1 MKPSAEERFLKDNP
15 EWQECADLIMYPP
28 SGEEISEAFPD
39 ADHEVMKRC
48 DEWIQPNVT
57 RGAIY
62 LKMRE
67 QGESAKMAAMLA
79 LQRSTGISTDD
90 TFFSGSKPLYDQFG
104 SQKHLDRY
112 LGYAKKQGFTPPVNS
127 TYFANLARFPGDKEA
142 WVTRAMGRSYIRKL
156 IEQRGG
162 KMDASMNA
170 VWNEPENDPLDAK
183 NCTPLGDDIVKRYGD
198 RMVKKDPSLGQLSRR
213 ELREKV
219 IEKHGP
225 TW

>member
-1 MKPSAEERFLKDNP
+1 MSPEDRFLKDNP
-15 EWQECADLIMYPP
+15 EWQSVADLIHYPP
-28 SGEEISEAFPD
+28 SAEEITESFAD
-39 ADHEVMKRC
+39 ADPELLKRC
-48 DEWIQPNVT
+48 DEWVQPNVT

-62 LKMRE
+62 YKMRSS
-67 QGESAKMAAMLA
+67 GESEKMAAMLA

-90 TFFSGSKPLYDQFG
+90 TFFSGSKPLYDQFE
-104 SQKHLDRY
+104 SQKHLDRF
-112 LGYAKKQGFTPPVNS
+112 LGYAKAQGFTPPVNS
-127 TYFANLARFPGDKEA
+127 TYFPNLARFPGDKEA

-170 VWNEPENDPLDAK
+170 TWNEPESDPLEAK
-183 NCTPLGDDIVKRYGD
+183 NCTPLGDDIVKRYSD
-198 RMVKKDPSLGQLSRR
+198 RMVKKDPSLSRLSRR

-219 IEKHGP
+219 IETHGP